1 MTQLEKQHFSHPT
14 SEYNDRNRRQAPDIS
29 VNKRF
34 ESCYPTA
41 HARKGP
47 HPSHLRLVF
56 HIDKIRRFQWKFGSE
71 RPRGSEVSVT
81 KRASSGDQSL
91 QQCPTLQQ
99 QKPSEFR
106 ESPWINLEQ
115 NWKLIASKCRRRQ
128 TNWKPTWRKFSEKIR
143 LLRES
148 PGTKTRSKKG
158 ALVLWFRTVIHTKP
172 RALKSNWVAS
182 SIDSLG
188 ISLDVTFC
196 FLYESYS
203 LQLFPWYFMAL
214 NTVIVPLLELVT
226 RDLFILG
233 KRIHF
238 DLQSSPK

>member
-1 MTQLEKQHFSHPT
+1 MTQLEKEHFSHPT
-14 SEYNDRNRRQAPDIS
+14 SEYNDRNRRQAPDMS

-71 RPRGSEVSVT
+71 RPRRSEVSVT

-115 NWKLIASKCRRRQ
+115 N
-128 TNWKPTWRKFSEKIR
+128 
-143 LLRES
+143 
-148 PGTKTRSKKG
+148 
-158 ALVLWFRTVIHTKP
+158 
-172 RALKSNWVAS
+172 
-182 SIDSLG
+182 
-188 ISLDVTFC
+188 
-196 FLYESYS
+196 
-203 LQLFPWYFMAL
+203 
-214 NTVIVPLLELVT
+214 
-226 RDLFILG
+226 
-233 KRIHF
+233 
-238 DLQSSPK
+238 

>member
-1 MTQLEKQHFSHPT
+1 MTHHWERRSTHPT
-14 SEYNDRNRRQAPDIS
+14 SEYNDRNRRQAPDMS

-128 TNWKPTWRKFSEKIR
+128 TNWKPTWKKFSEKIR

-148 PGTKTRSKKG
+148 PGTKTRSRYVNICCFKSTYAAEFWPELFFFSAWKWHRPRIRQPRILSDGLGWTNSWKG
-158 ALVLWFRTVIHTKP
+158 TI
-172 RALKSNWVAS
+172 
-182 SIDSLG
+182 
-188 ISLDVTFC
+188 
-196 FLYESYS
+196 
-203 LQLFPWYFMAL
+203 YFHCDENIFQYAYF
-214 NTVIVPLLELVT
+214 N
-226 RDLFILG
+226 R
-233 KRIHF
+233 RI
-238 DLQSSPK
+238 

>member
-14 SEYNDRNRRQAPDIS
+14 SEYNDRNRRQAPDMN

-115 NWKLIASKCRRRQ
+115 N
-128 TNWKPTWRKFSEKIR
+128 
-143 LLRES
+143 
-148 PGTKTRSKKG
+148 
-158 ALVLWFRTVIHTKP
+158 
-172 RALKSNWVAS
+172 
-182 SIDSLG
+182 
-188 ISLDVTFC
+188 
-196 FLYESYS
+196 
-203 LQLFPWYFMAL
+203 
-214 NTVIVPLLELVT
+214 
-226 RDLFILG
+226 
-233 KRIHF
+233 
-238 DLQSSPK
+238 